1 MSVERRFAEG
11 RFTTLKRLIPG
22 DSADTVL
29 LGALIAIVLVLVAA
43 GASLATWGTPGW
55 GSPMQIPR
63 QGLGTQILDD
73 VVMNRAGDGFA
84 AWTQARDDGYQ
95 VEVAQFLP
103 DSGWGLGIP
112 VDQGVG
118 FGQAKVA
125 RLEVSEAGDAFVV
138 WTELVT
144 PAEIW
149 SNRFLSGKG
158 WGSPTLL
165 HRVDNARIVKM
176 VTAMDERGN
185 GIVLWSQGEP
195 DPVNG
200 GEVGRLYASAWI
212 GSPVGSHRS
221 RSGPGGRATW
231 CYWTMAP
238 RWAFGPRPAEPSICL
253 GEAHPRV
260 PGRRR
265 SPSIPLARE
274 REDLACA

>member
-1 MSVERRFAEG
+1 
-11 RFTTLKRLIPG
+11 
-22 DSADTVL
+22 
-29 LGALIAIVLVLVAA
+29 
-43 GASLATWGTPGW
+43 
-55 GSPMQIPR
+55 MQIPR

-200 GEVGRLYASAWI
+200 GEV
-212 GSPVGSHRS
+212 V
-221 RSGPGGRATW
+221 PGV
-231 CYWTMAP
+231 
-238 RWAFGPRPAEPSICL
+238 
-253 GEAHPRV
+253 RV
-260 PGRRR
+260 PLRDGDRICVGAWTVLTIRAYR
-265 SPSIPLARE
+265 PSGQRPVTE
-274 REDLACA
+274 